1 MTLTVWN
8 THRYS
13 TPNNTN
19 SLNTLFIKYF
29 YAFKRPNEYKY
40 TSIQRS
46 MPLRRCIYS
55 CILLIFR
62 PYVKF

>member
-19 SLNTLFIKYF
+19 SLNTFMHLKDQMNINILLF
-29 YAFKRPNEYKY
+29 NV
-40 TSIQRS
+40 
-46 MPLRRCIYS
+46 RCVSDDVYS

>member
-19 SLNTLFIKYF
+19 SLNTFMHLKDQMNI
-29 YAFKRPNEYKY
+29 
-40 TSIQRS
+40 S
-46 MPLRRCIYS
+46 
-55 CILLIFR
+55 ILLFNVRCPSDDVYILAS
-62 PYVKF
+62 Y